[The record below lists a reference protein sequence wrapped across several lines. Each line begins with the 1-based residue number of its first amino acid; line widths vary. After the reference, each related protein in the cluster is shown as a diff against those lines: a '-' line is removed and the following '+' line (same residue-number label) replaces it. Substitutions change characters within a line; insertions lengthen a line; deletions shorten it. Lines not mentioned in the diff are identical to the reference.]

1 MKNNGIKSWYYYTL
15 FGLMYFVQGS
25 ALAYFTNFQK
35 PYLNSVGIEPARIGL
50 LTSIL
55 LLPFVLKILIGMLS
69 DKVNFFGLGHRKPY
83 ILMGLILASIAF
95 LLVSKVLPDKKYLL
109 FASLIVMGSFSV
121 ALFDACNDGYA
132 VEITPKQN
140 YSKVQSIMVS
150 GKAIGFI
157 VLSLVFGYLVQRSSY
172 SIIFIIIGLLMMIP
186 FVFSLFAAEGK
197 KISPESQF
205 DWKAFGL
212 LLKPVFLVFA
222 LYTVFYSFVSF
233 GVDGLITFYMSRS
246 LHAIE
251 QSIGQYG
258 ALRGAGAVVGAL
270 VGGFTISRI
279 GYKRIAFISI
289 FTLSSAAILMGISS
303 RISMVLS
310 FAPVWGF
317 AWGLQE
323 CVFLSFAM
331 AIADIRIAASMFA
344 VMMTLS
350 NLGTAIIEGVGT
362 TLIASV
368 GFQKIFLFL
377 AAFNA
382 INLVILYF
390 FFRIWKP
397 VV

>member
-1 MKNNGIKSWYYYTL
+1 
-15 FGLMYFVQGS
+15 MYFVQGS

-35 PYLNSVGIEPARIGL
+35 PYLNSVGIQPARIGL

-69 DKVNFFGLGHRKPY
+69 DKVNFFGLGRRKPY
-83 ILMGLILASIAF
+83 ILIGLVLAAVAF
-95 LLVSKVLPDKKYLL
+95 LLVSRVLPDRNYLL

-140 YSKVQSIMVS
+140 YGKVQSIMVS

-157 VLSLVFGYLVQRSSY
+157 ILSLVFGYLVQRSSY

-186 FVFSLFAAEGK
+186 FIFSLFAEEGK
-197 KISPESQF
+197 KVSPEAQF
-205 DWKAFGL
+205 DWKAFNL
-212 LLKPVFLVFA
+212 LFKPVFLVFA
-222 LYTVFYSFVSF
+222 LYTIFYSFVSF

-246 LHAIE
+246 LHAAD

-258 ALRGAGAVVGAL
+258 ALRGTGAVIGAL
-270 VGGFTISRI
+270 IGGFSINRI
-279 GYKRIAFISI
+279 GYKRMAFISI
-289 FTLSSAAILMGISS
+289 FTLSSAAILMGITS
-303 RISMVLS
+303 RVNMVLS

-317 AWGLQE
+317 AWGMQE
-323 CVFLSFAM
+323 CIFLSFAM
-331 AIADIRIAASMFA
+331 AIADVRIAASMFA

-362 TLIASV
+362 TLIATV
-368 GFQKIFLFL
+368 GFHKIFLFL
-377 AAFNA
+377 AAFNF
-382 INLVILYF
+382 INLVILFF

-397 VV
+397 AMGK